1 MTVTEIAKRA
11 GVSIGTVDR
20 VLHNRGRV
28 SEETRER
35 IQRIIDESGY
45 QPNAL
50 ARHLKRNRDYRI
62 GVLIPELDKESR
74 YWKLLYNGILRA
86 VSELSA
92 FSFRPELFQFVRP
105 DRNSLADA
113 FDRMAASNCAAY
125 IIAPVI
131 QEDILVHLNELDNGV
146 PYAFIDTALPGAVP
160 LTTVAQNPRR
170 AGFLAGRLMELLGKT
185 GGTYAVLKPYSE
197 AWNLNER
204 ARGFIDWFRGKD
216 GFRLIDLVCSELRM
230 DDAYRMLDDVFRSTD
245 DLKGIFAV
253 SSIGHLIASHVVKR
267 GMKEKISIIGYD
279 LVDEN
284 VRLLRDGAIDCL
296 ISQRP
301 EEQGRLVIQQIYR
314 KIVLEEEP
322 VQSIEMPFDIYF
334 RENLP

>member
-1 MTVTEIAKRA
+1 MTVTEIAKLA

-35 IQRIIDESGY
+35 IQRIIDESGF

-74 YWKLLYNGILRA
+74 YWNLLYNGILRA

-92 FSFRPELFQFVRP
+92 FSFKPELFEFVRP
-105 DRNSLADA
+105 DRKSLAESFA
-113 FDRMAASNCAAY
+113 RMAASDCAAY

-131 QEDILVHLNELDNGV
+131 QEDILVLLNELDNGV
-146 PYAFIDTALPGAVP
+146 PYAFIDTALPGAEP

-185 GGTYAVLKPYSE
+185 GGSYAVLMPYSE

-204 ARGFIDWFRGKD
+204 ARGFKDWFQGKD
-216 GFRLIDLVCSELRM
+216 GFNLIDLVCSELRM
-230 DDAYRMLDDVFRSTD
+230 DEAYAMLDEAFRTVP

-253 SSIGHLIASHVVKR
+253 SAIGHLIASHVVKR
-267 GMKEKISIIGYD
+267 GMKDRISIIGYD

-284 VRLLRDGAIDCL
+284 VRLLRDGSIDCL

-301 EEQGRLVIQQIYR
+301 EEQGRLIIQQIYR